1 MLEKS
6 TTLTHKFS
14 HWSSRVNY
22 SIKTI
27 IPNKSLLTY
36 NRFGYDNNM
45 RTPNTPS
52 FSKISQKRNS
62 LKCLSE
68 THLLQVRY
76 NFNFVEIEREGMMIV
91 QMNNFD
97 QIKTRS
103 KCRQRP
109 KLGCIFLLT
118 SSAKIPFNPLQWSLI
133 NQLRPS
139 NWQLCILQQSAKS
152 EGFAITTTKYRSQYY
167 FVKNQYM
174 HS

>member
-1 MLEKS
+1 M
-6 TTLTHKFS
+6 THKFS

-76 NFNFVEIEREGMMIV
+76 NFNFVERERERAWWSFRWIILIRSRRDRNV
-91 QMNNFD
+91 DKD
-97 QIKTRS
+97 QNLDAFFYS
-103 KCRQRP
+103 P
-109 KLGCIFLLT
+109 H
-118 SSAKIPFNPLQWSLI
+118 
-133 NQLRPS
+133 QLRFHS
-139 NWQLCILQQSAKS
+139 IRYNGVWLTNWDLLIGSCAFYSSLPKVKA
-152 EGFAITTTKYRSQYY
+152 SQ
-167 FVKNQYM
+167 
-174 HS
+174 